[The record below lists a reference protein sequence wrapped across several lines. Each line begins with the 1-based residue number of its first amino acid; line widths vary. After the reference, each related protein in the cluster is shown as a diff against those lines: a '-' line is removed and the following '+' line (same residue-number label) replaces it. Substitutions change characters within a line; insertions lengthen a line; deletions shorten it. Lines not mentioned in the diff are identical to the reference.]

1 MCYERKTAT
10 RAPPSVMAHLR
21 VISQSA
27 VAVLLLGAAVASFF
41 LVYALLPEA
50 NQFAGRDRTARDL
63 MSALRILWQCPEKGT
78 ASTGCN
84 GQVLTIAE
92 LLDHIDKREFTYF
105 GAGFLDAY
113 ITKGTVVLKR
123 RPCAKADVAGK
134 VIAWSLWSTSSKP
147 LSPEQQRDG
156 EFGLFMPFDD
166 YGYKAGETCLMAIRL
181 PVENIRRLFVSL
193 LDSSRT
199 NISWKIDWHP

>member
-1 MCYERKTAT
+1 
-10 RAPPSVMAHLR
+10 MAHPR

-27 VAVLLLGAAVASFF
+27 VAVLLFGAAVASFF

-50 NQFAGRDRTARDL
+50 NQFAGRNRTARDL
-63 MSALRILWQCPEKGT
+63 MAALRTLWQCPEKGT

-84 GQVLTIAE
+84 GQVLTVAE
-92 LLDHIDKREFTYF
+92 LLNHMDKREFTYSD
-105 GAGFLDAY
+105 AGFLDAY
-113 ITKGTVVLKR
+113 ITSGTLVLRR
-123 RPCAKADVAGK
+123 RPCAKADIAGK
-134 VIAWSLWSTSSKP
+134 VIAWSLWSTTSKP
-147 LSPEQQRDG
+147 LSPQQQRDG

-166 YGYKAGETCLMAIRL
+166 YGYMAGETCLMATRL

-199 NISWKIDWHP
+199 NISWKINWHP